1 MVSSFAHF
9 LFFTVLLVFSFQ
21 PYSQHPL
28 CQRDERLALLQF
40 KESFVIDK
48 HAFVDDPFAYPKV
61 NLWKSQG
68 MDCCFWEGIWC
79 DHDTGHV
86 IGLDLS
92 SSCLLGSIN
101 FNSSLF
107 HLFHLQHLNL
117 AFNNFNY
124 SKIPSTF
131 ANLTTLSYLNL
142 SNSFFSGQIPSELS
156 GLTSLST
163 LDLAPFYNP
172 LVPPKGWLELKR
184 PNLRSLVENLT
195 NLEYLRL
202 TGTEVNSRI
211 PSTLANMSS
220 LRYIRLGDCGLF
232 GEFPMG
238 IFQLPKL
245 QVLVVGHNLGLTGN
259 LPEFQFHKQLMF
271 LAIQNTG
278 FSGKLPASIG
288 MLSSLKVLT
297 ASNCNFSGLLPPS
310 LGNLT
315 KLETLTLNNNSFTGT
330 VEIYTFLELKYLKD
344 LLLSQNNFSL
354 LIKTRKST
362 NTIFAKLKTL
372 GLGNCNLKE
381 FPSFLH
387 DLDQLEIL
395 ELFSNDISG
404 KIPKWIWKFSK
415 SLLILDLSHN
425 SLTNFEKFSI
435 SFPSSTLKFLDLSF
449 NQLKASLL
457 IPPLSINFFSVST
470 NKFSGHIPSEFCN
483 LTSLHVLDLSHNKL
497 NGMIPPCI
505 GNFSKSLVSLNLQG
519 NNFKGPIPPTW
530 VTRNNLKSLQLGHNN
545 LKGKLPRSLTNC
557 RMLEFLDL
565 GNNHIRD
572 TFPYWL
578 GTLPRLKILILHF
591 NKLYGAI
598 NVPESNSLF
607 PSLHIID
614 LSHNEFAGLLPT
626 KYFNAWSAMVDIDK
640 ENTEY
645 WLTYDNYEISG
656 MFFHNVLLYSM
667 TIINKGLK
675 MDYEKIIE
683 IFLAI
688 DLSCNKFE
696 GEIPDVLGSLKGLRL
711 LNLSNN
717 ILVGPIPPALE
728 NLKNLE
734 TLDLSQNKLTGSV
747 PTQLMQLN
755 FLEVFNIS
763 HNHLTGPIPKGQQFD
778 TFDNS
783 SFDGNSGLCGL
794 PLSRKCDDS
803 EASPSPSSTSK
814 GNEDSE
820 LLAKFGWKTMAL
832 GYGCGFLVGVVI
844 GNIVFARISEWL
856 MRTYRIRLSRR
867 RGKGSGGLNRIRM
880 MQ

>member
-1 MVSSFAHF
+1 MVSFFAHF
-9 LFFTVLLVFSFQ
+9 LFFTILLVFSFQ

-28 CQRDERLALLQF
+28 CRRDECLALLQF

-48 HAFVDDPFAYPKV
+48 HASFDDPFAYPKV

-79 DHDTGHV
+79 DQDTGHV
-86 IGLDLS
+86 TGLDLS

-107 HLFHLQHLNL
+107 HLFHLEHLNL

-124 SKIPSTF
+124 SKIPSAF
-131 ANLTTLSYLNL
+131 ANLSSLSYLNL
-142 SNSFFSGQIPSELS
+142 SNSLLAGQIPSELS
-156 GLTSLST
+156 RLTSLST
-163 LDLAPFYNP
+163 LDLAPNYNP
-172 LVPPKGWLELKR
+172 FSPTKGWLELKR

-195 NLEYLRL
+195 SLEYLRL
-202 TGTEVNSRI
+202 TGTKINSKI

-232 GEFPMG
+232 GEFPMA

-245 QVLVVGHNLGLTGN
+245 QVLTVTYNPGLTGN
-259 LPEFQFHKQLMF
+259 LPEFHFHNQLMI
-271 LAIQNTG
+271 LTVQNTS

-288 MLSSLKVLT
+288 MLSSLKVLNV
-297 ASNCNFSGLLPPS
+297 SQCNFSGLLP
-310 LGNLT
+310 
-315 KLETLTLNNNSFTGT
+315 
-330 VEIYTFLELKYLKD
+330 
-344 LLLSQNNFSL
+344 
-354 LIKTRKST
+354 
-362 NTIFAKLKTL
+362 
-372 GLGNCNLKE
+372 
-381 FPSFLH
+381 
-387 DLDQLEIL
+387 
-395 ELFSNDISG
+395 
-404 KIPKWIWKFSK
+404 
-415 SLLILDLSHN
+415 
-425 SLTNFEKFSI
+425 
-435 SFPSSTLKFLDLSF
+435 SS
-449 NQLKASLL
+449 
-457 IPPLSINFFSVST
+457 
-470 NKFSGHIPSEFCN
+470 
-483 LTSLHVLDLSHNKL
+483 LDLSHNKL

-519 NNFKGPIPPTW
+519 NNFKGPIPPMW
-530 VTRNNLKSLQLGHNN
+530 VTGNNLKMIQLGQNN
-545 LKGKLPRSLTNC
+545 LKGKLPRSLANC

-598 NVPESNSLF
+598 NVTESNSLF
-607 PSLHIID
+607 PSLHIVD
-614 LSHNEFAGLLPT
+614 LSHNEFVGLLPT

-640 ENTEY
+640 ENTKY
-645 WLTYDNYEISG
+645 WLTYDNCEISG
-656 MFFHNVLLYSM
+656 YVFLNAYPYSM

-675 MDYEKIIE
+675 MEYEKIIE
-683 IFLAI
+683 IFSTI

-696 GEIPDVLGSLKGLRL
+696 GEIPDVLGRLKGLQL

-717 ILVGPIPPALE
+717 ILVGPIPPALG
-728 NLKNLE
+728 NLKNIE
-734 TLDLSQNKLTGSV
+734 TLDLSQNKLTGSI
-747 PTQLMQLN
+747 PTQLTQLN

-794 PLSRKCDDS
+794 PLSRKCDNS
-803 EASPSPSSTSK
+803 KASPPPSSTSK
-814 GNEDSE
+814 GNEDSG
-820 LLAKFGWKTMAL
+820 LLAKFSWKTVAL

-844 GNIVFARISEWL
+844 GNIVFATIREWL

-867 RGKGSGGLNRIRM
+867 KGKGSGRLNRIRM